1 MTEDELRSTVKA
13 NLEALRK
20 PNVDLGGFPNTVLAR
35 MQDESTLLLE
45 SSNRDLWLTWAVLLV
60 AVLQL
65 FVAGMQGYLG
75 RTSKTLRSQKTSE
88 QQFNTTELTGTMNPG
103 SWCQVHPETAW
114 FEQEN
119 GNEEMKQLGHH
130 FVSGFC
136 DSHGKAV
143 TTRVE
148 R

>member
-1 MTEDELRSTVKA
+1 
-13 NLEALRK
+13 
-20 PNVDLGGFPNTVLAR
+20 
-35 MQDESTLLLE
+35 LLE
-45 SSNRDLWLTWAVLLV
+45 SSNRDLAASSERLAKRNLWLTWAVLLV